1 MPIQSNSDYIPV
13 MDEFIIHWTATDPT
27 LKVPWLEDFITL
39 ANFEQT
45 RADLDDTKTLLQ
57 SRLND
62 LENTRVSLEQLRSAA
77 GDRVAEFNRRIRAD
91 FPNNQLFNRLPAVPN
106 RSAGRD
112 VFISA
117 MDDVLD
123 LWQRVNAEPISP
135 IFTPPL
141 LLLGGLTL
149 VQFSTM
155 RGELDT
161 AFTARPAAERE
172 VSATRIQRDALQAE
186 ALGIMKQYRLRI
198 EALQAPDSVAV
209 ATLPRLTPLPGHT
222 PDPVILSGEWNS
234 TENRADLAWTPSTDP
249 ELDHYELRSCPGPE
263 YSAEDETVIATIPAG
278 GPLTYSSTAGFA
290 LPGAAVSYRLYVRL
304 TTGNQ
309 AGSETVTITRPV

>member
-27 LKVPWLEDFITL
+27 LKVPWNDDYITL

-77 GDRVAEFNRRIRAD
+77 GDRVAEFNRRIRSD

-161 AFTARPAAERE
+161 AFTSRPAAERE

-198 EALQAPDSVAV
+198 EALHAPDSVAV

-222 PDPVILSGEWNS
+222 PDPVTLSG
-234 TENRADLAWTPSTDP
+234 D
-249 ELDHYELRSCPGPE
+249 G
-263 YSAEDETVIATIPAG
+263 PAG
-278 GPLTYSSTAGFA
+278 ATVTVRFSGVTAS
-290 LPGAAVSYRLYVRL
+290 GAAVS
-304 TTGNQ
+304 
-309 AGSETVTITRPV
+309 

>member
-1 MPIQSNSDYIPV
+1 MPIQSFSDYIPV
-13 MDEFIIHWTATDPT
+13 MDEFIIHWTATDAT
-27 LKVPWLEDFITL
+27 LKVPWNDDYIALADFQQI
-39 ANFEQT
+39 
-45 RADLDDTKTLLQ
+45 RADLDDAKSALQ
-57 SRLND
+57 GRLND
-62 LENTRVSLEQLRSAA
+62 LENTRVTLEQLRATV
-77 GDRVAEFNRRIRAD
+77 GDRIAEFNRRIRAD

-106 RSAGRD
+106 RGAGRD

-123 LWQRVNAEPISP
+123 LWQRVNAEPATP

-149 VQFSTM
+149 VQFSTL

-172 VSATRIQRDALQAE
+172 VSATRIQRDELQAE

-198 EALQAPDSVAV
+198 EALYAPDSVAV
-209 ATLPRLTPLPGHT
+209 GTLPRLTPLPGHT
-222 PDPVILSGEWNS
+222 PDPVILSGEWNP
-234 TENRADLAWTPSTDP
+234 TESRAELTWTASTDP
-249 ELDHYELRSCPGPE
+249 DLDHYELRSCPGPE
-263 YSAEDETVIATIPAG
+263 YSAEDESVIANIPAG
-278 GPLTYSSTAGFA
+278 DPLSFSTSAGLA
-290 LPGAAVSYRLYVRL
+290 TPGSAVSYRVYVRL
-304 TTGNQ
+304 STGNQ

>member
-13 MDEFIIHWTATDPT
+13 MDEFIIHWTATDAT
-27 LKVPWLEDFITL
+27 LKVPWNDDYITL
-39 ANFEQT
+39 TEFQQT
-45 RADLDDTKTLLQ
+45 RANLDDTKASLQ
-57 SRLND
+57 GRLND
-62 LENTRVSLEQLRSAA
+62 LENTRVTLEQLRGTA

-117 MDDVLD
+117 MDDVID
-123 LWQRVNAEPISP
+123 LWQRVNAEPATP
-135 IFTPPL
+135 IFTPPM
-141 LLLGGLTL
+141 LLLGGMTL
-149 VQFSTM
+149 VQFTTL
-155 RGELDT
+155 RGEVDT
-161 AFTARPAAERE
+161 AFTSRPAAERE
-172 VSATRIQRDALQAE
+172 VAATRIQRDDLQAE

-198 EALQAPDSVAV
+198 EALYAPDSVAV

-222 PDPVILSGEWNS
+222 PDPVTLSGEWNPAE
-234 TENRADLAWTPSTDP
+234 TRADLAWTASTDP
-249 ELDHYELRSCPGPE
+249 ELDHYRLCSTPGPE

-278 GPLTYSSTAGFA
+278 GPLTYSSTAGFGT
-290 LPGAAVSYRLYVRL
+290 PGAAVSYRLYVRL
-304 TTGNQ
+304 STGNQ

>member
-13 MDEFIIHWTATDPT
+13 MDEFITHWTATDAT
-27 LKVPWLEDFITL
+27 LKVPWKEDFITL
-39 ANFEQT
+39 ADFQQI
-45 RADLDDTKTLLQ
+45 RADLDDAKSALQ
-57 SRLND
+57 ARLND
-62 LENTRVSLEQLRSAA
+62 LENSRVTLEQLRGSA
-77 GDRVAEFNRRIRAD
+77 GDRIAEFNRRIRAD

-112 VFISA
+112 VIISA

-123 LWQRVNAEPISP
+123 LWQRVNAEPITP

-149 VQFSTM
+149 VQFSTL
-155 RGELDT
+155 RGQVDT

-172 VSATRIQRDALQAE
+172 VTATRIQRDDLQAE

-198 EALQAPDSVAV
+198 EALYAPDSVPV

-222 PDPVILSGEWNS
+222 PDPVTLSGEWNPAQ
-234 TENRADLAWTPSTDP
+234 TRADLTWTPSTDP
-249 ELDHYELRSCPGPE
+249 ELDHYELRSTPGPE
-263 YSAEDETVIATIPAG
+263 YSAEDETVIANIPAA
-278 GPLTYSSTAGFA
+278 GPLSHSTADGFA

-304 TTGNQ
+304 TTGNER
-309 AGSETVTITRPV
+309 GSETLTITRPV